1 MTPVSVYPIPESSQ
15 YLLQLTVIIASAAF
29 PLYLLVFRPRGDRRF
44 WDLSE
49 IAALTMLFLFTLTT
63 LTAFTLVQNA
73 MFVIVSLYVAVIR
86 FQLPA
91 TALGVR
97 GDGWGRGLALGAL
110 AGGFAIPLAMAGEA
124 VAVRVFSVI
133 EGSARAAARVAAE
146 HADDPIQPILS
157 ALGGTSLPMAWVLF
171 LLAVVVPI
179 GEEIFFRGFV
189 YGGLRERWGIVVAM
203 AASAIFFAFVHLQ
216 AVHAF
221 PIFLLGVLFALLYE
235 RTRNLIPGVV
245 AHGVNNLIAVLATL
259 NGWSF

>member
-1 MTPVSVYPIPESSQ
+1 
-15 YLLQLTVIIASAAF
+15 
-29 PLYLLVFRPRGDRRF
+29 
-44 WDLSE
+44 
-49 IAALTMLFLFTLTT
+49 
-63 LTAFTLVQNA
+63 
-73 MFVIVSLYVAVIR
+73 VIVSLYVAVIR
-86 FQLPA
+86 FGLPA
-91 TALGVR
+91 SALGVR

-189 YGGLRERWGIVVAM
+189 YGGLRERWGIAVAT
-203 AASAIFFAFVHLQ
+203 AASALFFAFVHLQ

-235 RTRNLIPGVV
+235 RTRSLIPGVV

-259 NGWSF
+259 NGWSL